1 MPEKCCQAFCSNE
14 FLIVDAHDMF
24 FEEFLENLN
33 FVVPKHKVSIVV
45 THVFN
50 DHLLE
55 LEKVHEPVFIAGV
68 DEDLADGLGE
78 FLGDV
83 VGEGDE
89 DVDVEL
95 VLGGCFFER
104 SAIDKDCCLHDEFF
118 ADVLFE
124 ADGGVG
130 EEFEG
135 V

>member
-1 MPEKCCQAFCSNE
+1 M
-14 FLIVDAHDMF
+14 L
-24 FEEFLENLN
+24 FEEFLENLD
-33 FVVPKHKVSIVV
+33 FVVSKHEVSIVGAD
-45 THVFN
+45 VFN

-55 LEKVHEPVFIAGV
+55 FFEVHEPVFVAGV

-83 VGEGDE
+83 VGEGDQ

-95 VLGGCFFER
+95 VLRGGFFER
-104 SAIDKDCCLHDEFF
+104 SAIDEDGCLHDEFLS
-118 ADVLFE
+118 DVLFK